1 MGAVFTSVAQLR
13 KFIPN
18 TIICVLQRGAA
29 AEHTGKGLSQEGP
42 IDPAGLQNNPYILDF
57 VGQEFGLGTV

>member
-1 MGAVFTSVAQLR
+1 M
-13 KFIPN
+13 PN

-42 IDPAGLQNNPYILDF
+42 IDPAWLQNNPYILDF